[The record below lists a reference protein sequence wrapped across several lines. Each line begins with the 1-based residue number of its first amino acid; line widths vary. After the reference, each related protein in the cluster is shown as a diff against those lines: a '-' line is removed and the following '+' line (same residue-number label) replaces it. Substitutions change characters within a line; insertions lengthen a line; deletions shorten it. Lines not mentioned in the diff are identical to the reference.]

1 MELYLTVA
9 IIIIGI
15 ILFVRDYFSIDTTS
29 IIIMALFIVSGVL
42 SPEEG
47 FSGFNHPA
55 TITLGCMFVVSA
67 GVFKSGI
74 IDGLSAKLIKIARI
88 NYFLALLSL
97 CCTAAVLSAF
107 INDSAVVAI
116 LIPVALLVCREA
128 GISPSRLLIP
138 ISFSA
143 LFGGTCTLVGTS
155 TNILVSS
162 YAEKLGSE
170 GFGMFE
176 FSFLA
181 LCLLAIGMTYII
193 LLAPLFLPK
202 RSQPE
207 GVGLKKQAEKYM
219 AEIELNKD
227 SLDVDQ
233 SISQSKLVN
242 DYKVQILRIKR
253 KHYRVYEINGETVL
267 RESDL
272 LRILV
277 DPVNLAKLKMQRG
290 LSVKGDK
297 ENIHE
302 AEVNDKIDPKKV
314 PTPNEE
320 KKIYEVMIPYG
331 SELAGRSIKQLNF
344 RSTYYASVL
353 AIRHRKE
360 TITEDV
366 SNVVLKEGDMM
377 LLFASEKAISL
388 LTSEKLIVTLS
399 EYQGRRVNYKKAIP
413 ALLIVIGVVSAA
425 AFNITSILIS
435 AMIGSLLLVTLTILK
450 PQEAYEAIE
459 WKVIFMVA
467 GVLSMGKALEKTGGS
482 DIISQYIYESLGG
495 MDPRWTLSLI
505 FLFTFL
511 STNVLSSKAAAALMT
526 PIVISLAAAMQVSE
540 KPFLIGVMFAC
551 SLTFMT
557 PVSYPVNTMVYAPGN
572 YKFRDFLKFGTPL
585 NFIVWI
591 AASFLIPIFF
601 PF

>member
-9 IIIIGI
+9 IIVIGI

-67 GVFKSGI
+67 AIFKSGL
-74 IDGLSAKLIKIARI
+74 IDGLSAKLIRIARL
-88 NYFLALLSL
+88 NYFFALISLSI
-97 CCTAAVLSAF
+97 TSAVLSAF

-116 LIPVALLVCREA
+116 LIPVALLVCRET
-128 GISPSRLLIP
+128 GISPARLLIP

-143 LFGGTCTLVGTS
+143 LFGGTCTLIGTS
-155 TNILVSS
+155 TNILVSG
-162 YAEKLGSE
+162 YAEKLGAE

-176 FSFLA
+176 FSLLA
-181 LCLLAIGMTYII
+181 LCLLALGMTYIFVVGPI
-193 LLAPLFLPK
+193 LLPK
-202 RSQPE
+202 RSSPE
-207 GVGLKKQAEKYM
+207 GAGLKKEAERYM
-219 AEIELNKD
+219 AEIELMPESEDKD
-227 SLDVDQ
+227 Q
-233 SISQSKLVN
+233 PISKSQLAN
-242 DYKVQILRIKR
+242 DYKAQILRIKR

-267 RESDL
+267 REGDIIRFL
-272 LRILV
+272 I
-277 DPVNLAKLKMQRG
+277 DPLNLARLK
-290 LSVKGDK
+290 VKKGVMVIGD
-297 ENIHE
+297 EE
-302 AEVNDKIDPKKV
+302 DVYEEDLDKIAERPRR
-314 PTPNEE
+314 PNEE

-331 SELAGRSIKQLNF
+331 SELAGKSLKQLNF

-366 SNVVLKEGDMM
+366 SHVTLKEGDMM
-377 LLFASEKAISL
+377 LLFASEKTISL
-388 LTSEKLIVTLS
+388 LTADKLLVTLS
-399 EYQGRRVNYKKAIP
+399 EYQGKRVDYKKAIP
-413 ALLIVIGVVSAA
+413 ALLIVAGVVGAA

-435 AMIGSLLLVTLTILK
+435 AMIGSLLLITLTILK

-459 WKVIFMVA
+459 WKVIFMMA

-482 DIISQYIYESLGG
+482 DIISQYIFDSMGG
-495 MDPRWTLSLI
+495 LDPRITLSLI
-505 FLFTFL
+505 FLCTFL
-511 STNVLSSKAAAALMT
+511 ATNVLSSKATAALMT
-526 PIVISLAAAMQVSE
+526 PIVISLAEAMQISE
-540 KPFLIGVMFAC
+540 KPLLIAVMFAC

-557 PVSYPVNTMVYAPGN
+557 PVSYPVNTMVFAPGN
-572 YKFRDFLKFGTPL
+572 YLFRDFLKFGTPL
-585 NFIVWI
+585 NLLVWI

>member
-67 GVFKSGI
+67 AVFKSGI
-74 IDGLSAKLIKIARI
+74 IDGISAKLIKIARI
-88 NYFLALLSL
+88 NYFLALVSLSG
-97 CCTAAVLSAF
+97 TAAILSAF

-128 GISPSRLLIP
+128 NISPARLLIP

-143 LFGGTCTLVGTS
+143 LFGGTCTLIGTS

-162 YAEKLGSE
+162 YAEKLGAE
-170 GFGMFE
+170 AFGMFE
-176 FSFLA
+176 FSLAA
-181 LCLLAIGMTYII
+181 LCLLAIGMAYIFI
-193 LLAPLFLPK
+193 LGPILLPK
-202 RSQPE
+202 RKLPE
-207 GVGLKKQAEKYM
+207 EAGLKKEAEKYM
-219 AEIELNKD
+219 AEIELQID
-227 SLDVDQ
+227 SDDVDQ
-233 SISQSKLVN
+233 SISESKLVN
-242 DYKVQILRIKR
+242 DFKVQVLRIKR

-267 RESDL
+267 RENDL
-272 LRILV
+272 IRILV
-277 DPVNLAKLKMQRG
+277 DPVNLAKLKVKKG
-290 LSVKGDK
+290 FSVKGDK
-297 ENIHE
+297 EQVRDLQPE
-302 AEVNDKIDPKKV
+302 DKLP
-314 PTPNEE
+314 PRTSPPNEE

-360 TITEDV
+360 TITQDV

-377 LLFASEKAISL
+377 LLFASEKAVSL

-413 ALLIVIGVVSAA
+413 AILIVIGVVSAA

-459 WKVIFMVA
+459 WKVIFMIA

-482 DIISQYIYESLGG
+482 DIISQYIYESLGS

-526 PIVISLAAAMQVSE
+526 PIVISLAGAMQVSE

-572 YKFRDFLKFGTPL
+572 YRFRDFLKFGTPL
-585 NFIVWI
+585 NFIIWI
-591 AASFLIPIFF
+591 AASFVIPIFF

>member
-67 GVFKSGI
+67 AVFKSGI

-88 NYFLALLSL
+88 NYFFALVSL
-97 CCTAAVLSAF
+97 CITSAVLSAF

-128 GISPSRLLIP
+128 NINPARLLIP

-143 LFGGTCTLVGTS
+143 LFGGTCTLIGTS

-162 YAEKLGSE
+162 YAEKLGSQA
-170 GFGMFE
+170 FGMFE
-176 FSFLA
+176 FSLVA
-181 LCLLAIGMTYII
+181 LCLLTVGMTYIFIVGPI
-193 LLAPLFLPK
+193 LLPK
-202 RSQPE
+202 RDLPKNF
-207 GVGLKKQAEKYM
+207 GLKKEAERYM
-219 AEIELNKD
+219 AEILLHPEHE
-227 SLDVDQ
+227 DVDQ
-233 SISQSKLVN
+233 PISQSKMVQ
-242 DYKVQILRIKR
+242 DHKIQILRIKR

-272 LRILV
+272 IRILV
-277 DPVNLAKLKMQRG
+277 DPVNLAKIKNKKG
-290 LSVKGDK
+290 ISVIGDK
-297 ENIHE
+297 EDVHAVE
-302 AEVNDKIDPKKV
+302 PNDKLP
-314 PTPNEE
+314 PNPARANEE

-331 SELAGRSIKQLNF
+331 SELAGRSLKQINF

-360 TITEDV
+360 TITQDV

-377 LLFASEKAISL
+377 LLFASEKAVSL
-388 LTSEKLIVTLS
+388 LTSEKLVVTLS
-399 EYQGRRVNYKKAIP
+399 EYQGRSVDYKKAIP
-413 ALLIVIGVVSAA
+413 ALLIVVGVVGAA

-435 AMIGSLLLVTLTILK
+435 AMVGSLLLVTLTILK

-459 WKVIFMVA
+459 WKVIFMIA

-482 DIISQYIYESLGG
+482 DIISQQIYESLGS

-526 PIVISLAAAMQVSE
+526 PIVISLAEAMRVSD

-572 YKFRDFLKFGTPL
+572 YRFRDFLKFGTPL
-585 NFIVWI
+585 NFIIWI

>member
-9 IIIIGI
+9 IIVIGI

-67 GVFKSGI
+67 AIFKSGL
-74 IDGLSAKLIKIARI
+74 IDGLSAKLIKIARL
-88 NYFLALLSL
+88 NYFFALISLSI
-97 CCTAAVLSAF
+97 TSAILSAF

-116 LIPVALLVCREA
+116 LIPVALLVCRET
-128 GISPSRLLIP
+128 GISPARLLIP

-143 LFGGTCTLVGTS
+143 LFGGTCTLIGTS
-155 TNILVSS
+155 TNILVSE
-162 YAEKLGSE
+162 YAAKLGSE
-170 GFGMFE
+170 SFGMFE
-176 FSFLA
+176 FSLLA
-181 LCLLAIGMTYII
+181 LCLLALGLTYIFIVGPI
-193 LLAPLFLPK
+193 LLPK
-202 RSQPE
+202 RNSPE
-207 GVGLKKQAEKYM
+207 EAGLKKEAERYM
-219 AEIELNKD
+219 AEIELLPDSDDKD
-227 SLDVDQ
+227 Q
-233 SISQSKLVN
+233 PISKSQLVN
-242 DYKVQILRIKR
+242 DFKAQILRIKR

-267 RESDL
+267 RE
-272 LRILV
+272 
-277 DPVNLAKLKMQRG
+277 
-290 LSVKGDK
+290 GD
-297 ENIHE
+297 IIRFL
-302 AEVNDKIDPKKV
+302 IDPLSLARLKEKKGFSLIGDEEDV
-314 PTPNEE
+314 LENSEKPETRTVRPNEE
-320 KKIYEVMIPYG
+320 KKVFEVMIPYG
-331 SELAGRSIKQLNF
+331 SELGGKSLKQLNF

-366 SNVVLKEGDMM
+366 SHVTLREGDMM
-377 LLFASEKAISL
+377 LLFASEKTISL
-388 LTSEKLIVTLS
+388 LTADKLLVTLS
-399 EYQGRRVNYKKAIP
+399 EYQGKTVDYKKAIP
-413 ALLIVIGVVSAA
+413 ALLIVVGVIAAA

-459 WKVIFMVA
+459 WKVIFMMA

-482 DIISQYIYESLGG
+482 DLISQYIFESLGG
-495 MDPRWTLSLI
+495 LDPRITLSLI
-505 FLFTFL
+505 FLCTFL
-511 STNVLSSKAAAALMT
+511 ATNVLSSKATAALMT
-526 PIVISLAAAMQVSE
+526 PIVISLAQAMQISE
-540 KPFLIGVMFAC
+540 KPLLIAVMFAC

-557 PVSYPVNTMVYAPGN
+557 PVSYPVNTMVFAPGN
-572 YKFRDFLKFGTPL
+572 YRFRDFLKFGTPL
-585 NFIVWI
+585 NFLIWI

>member
-29 IIIMALFIVSGVL
+29 ILIMALFIVSGVL

-67 GVFKSGI
+67 AIFKSGI

-88 NYFLALLSL
+88 NYFFALVSL
-97 CCTAAVLSAF
+97 CTTAAVLSAF

-116 LIPVALLVCREA
+116 LIPVALLVCRET
-128 GISPSRLLIP
+128 GISPARLLMP
-138 ISFSA
+138 ISFAA
-143 LFGGTCTLVGTS
+143 LFGGTCTLIGTS
-155 TNILVSS
+155 TNILVSG
-162 YAEKLGSE
+162 YAEKLGVE

-176 FSFLA
+176 FSLVA
-181 LCLLAIGMTYII
+181 LCLLTIGMGYIFIMGPI
-193 LLAPLFLPK
+193 LLPRRTP
-202 RSQPE
+202 PE
-207 GVGLKKQAEKYM
+207 GAGLKKEAERYM
-219 AEIELNKD
+219 TEIELQD
-227 SLDVDQ
+227 ISEDVDNP
-233 SISQSKLVN
+233 ISKSRLVN
-242 DYKVQILRIKR
+242 DYKAQILRIKR

-267 RESDL
+267 RSGDL
-272 LRILV
+272 IRILV
-277 DPVNLAKLKMQRG
+277 DPVNLAKLK
-290 LSVKGDK
+290 VKKGFALIGDEEDMY
-297 ENIHE
+297 ENTPKDQID
-302 AEVNDKIDPKKV
+302 DKPLR
-314 PTPNEE
+314 PNED

-331 SELAGRSIKQLNF
+331 SELAGRSLKQLNF

-366 SNVVLKEGDMM
+366 SHVVLKEGDMM
-377 LLFASEKAISL
+377 LLFASEKDLAM
-388 LTSEKLIVTLS
+388 LTADKLIVTLS
-399 EYQGRRVNYKKAIP
+399 EYQGKRVNYKKAIP
-413 ALLIVIGVVSAA
+413 ALLIVAGVICAA
-425 AFNITSILIS
+425 AFNLTSILIS
-435 AMIGSLLLVTLTILK
+435 AMVGSLLLITLTILK

-459 WKVIFMVA
+459 WKVIFMMA

-482 DIISQYIYESLGG
+482 DIISQYIFESLGG
-495 MDPRWTLSLI
+495 LDPRWTLSLI

-511 STNVLSSKAAAALMT
+511 STNILSSKAAAALMT
-526 PIVISLAAAMQVSE
+526 PIVISLAGAMQVSE
-540 KPFLIGVMFAC
+540 KPFLISIMFAC

-572 YKFRDFLKFGTPL
+572 YRFRDFLKFGTPL
-585 NFIVWI
+585 NFIIWI
-591 AASFLIPIFF
+591 AASFLIPMFF

>member
-1 MELYLTVA
+1 MDLYLTVA
-9 IIIIGI
+9 IIFIGI

-29 IIIMALFIVSGVL
+29 IVIMALFIVSGVL

-67 GVFKSGI
+67 AVFKSGI

-88 NYFLALLSL
+88 NYFFALVSL
-97 CCTAAVLSAF
+97 CLTSAVLSAF

-128 GISPSRLLIP
+128 NISPARLLIP

-143 LFGGTCTLVGTS
+143 LFGGTCTLIGTS

-170 GFGMFE
+170 PFGMFE
-176 FSFLA
+176 FSMVA
-181 LCLLAIGMTYII
+181 LCLMTIGLTSIFIVGPIM
-193 LLAPLFLPK
+193 LPK
-202 RSQPE
+202 RDLPE
-207 GVGLKKQAEKYM
+207 TAGLKKQAEKYM
-219 AEIELNKD
+219 AEIELHAESD
-227 SLDVDQ
+227 DVDI
-233 SISQSKLVN
+233 SISESKLVN
-242 DYKVQILRIKR
+242 DYKVQVLRIKR

-267 RESDL
+267 REHDL
-272 LRILV
+272 IRILV
-277 DPVNLAKLKMQRG
+277 DPVNLAKLKVKKG
-290 LSVKGDK
+290 LSVRGDK
-297 ENIHE
+297 ENVPIS
-302 AEVNDKIDPKKV
+302 KPKVASSEKNSA
-314 PTPNEE
+314 PLEE
-320 KKIYEVMIPYG
+320 KKIYEIMIPYG

-366 SNVVLKEGDMM
+366 AKVVLKEGDMM
-377 LLFASEKAISL
+377 LIFASEKAISL
-388 LTSEKLIVTLS
+388 LTSEKMIVTLS
-399 EYQGRRVNYKKAIP
+399 EYQGRSVDYKKAIP
-413 ALLIVIGVVSAA
+413 ALLIVIGVVGAA

-459 WKVIFMVA
+459 WKVIFMIA

-482 DIISQYIYESLGG
+482 DIISQYIFDSLGG
-495 MDPRWTLSLI
+495 MDPRYTLSII

-572 YKFRDFLKFGTPL
+572 YRFRDFLNFGTPL
-585 NFIVWI
+585 NFIIWI
-591 AASFLIPIFF
+591 AASFLIPKFF

>member
-67 GVFKSGI
+67 AIFKSGI
-74 IDGLSAKLIKIARI
+74 IDGLSAKLIRIARL
-88 NYFLALLSL
+88 NYFFALVSL
-97 CCTAAVLSAF
+97 CLTSAVLSAF

-116 LIPVALLVCREA
+116 LIPVALLVCRET
-128 GISPSRLLIP
+128 GISPARLLIP

-143 LFGGTCTLVGTS
+143 LFGGTCTLIGTS
-155 TNILVSS
+155 TNILVSG
-162 YAEKLGSE
+162 YAEQLGQE

-176 FSFLA
+176 FSLVA
-181 LCLLAIGMTYII
+181 LCLMAIGLTYIF
-193 LLAPLFLPK
+193 LLGPLILPK
-202 RSQPE
+202 RTPPE
-207 GVGLKKQAEKYM
+207 GAGLKKEAERYM
-219 AEIELNKD
+219 AEIELLPE
-227 SLDVDQ
+227 SEDVNIP
-233 SISQSKLVN
+233 ISRSHLVV
-242 DYKVQILRIKR
+242 DHKVQILRIKR
-253 KHYRVYEINGETVL
+253 KHTRVYEINGETVL
-267 RESDL
+267 RSNDTI
-272 LRILV
+272 RILV
-277 DPVNLAKLKMQRG
+277 DPVNLAKLKIK
-290 LSVKGDK
+290 KGVALIGD
-297 ENIHE
+297 EEDIHE
-302 AEVNDKIDPKKV
+302 VAPEKTPNKLQR
-314 PTPNEE
+314 PNEE
-320 KKIYEVMIPYG
+320 KKIFEVMIPYG
-331 SELAGRSIKQLNF
+331 SELAGKSLKELNF
-344 RSTYYASVL
+344 RSVYYASVL

-366 SNVVLKEGDMM
+366 THVTLREGDMM
-377 LLFASEKAISL
+377 LLFASEKALNALTTDKL
-388 LTSEKLIVTLS
+388 LVTLS
-399 EYQGRRVNYKKAIP
+399 EYQGKKVDYKKAIP

-425 AFNITSILIS
+425 ALNITSILIS
-435 AMIGSLLLVTLTILK
+435 AMIGSLLLITLTILK

-459 WKVIFMVA
+459 WKVIFMMA

-482 DIISQYIYESLGG
+482 EIISQYIFESLGG
-495 MDPRWTLSLI
+495 LDPRWTLSLI
-505 FLFTFL
+505 FLITFL

-526 PIVISLAAAMQVSE
+526 PIVISLAGAMQVSE
-540 KPFLIGVMFAC
+540 RPFLIGVMFAC

-572 YKFRDFLKFGTPL
+572 YRFRDFLKFGTPL
-585 NFIVWI
+585 NFIVWV

>member
-29 IIIMALFIVSGVL
+29 ILIMALFIVSGVL

-67 GVFKSGI
+67 AIFKSGL
-74 IDGLSAKLIKIARI
+74 IDGLSAKLIKIARL
-88 NYFLALLSL
+88 NYFFALISLSI
-97 CCTAAVLSAF
+97 TAAVLSAF

-116 LIPVALLVCREA
+116 LIPVALLVCRET
-128 GISPSRLLIP
+128 GISPARILIP

-143 LFGGTCTLVGTS
+143 LFGGTCTLIGTS
-155 TNILVSS
+155 TNILVSG

-176 FSFLA
+176 FSLLA
-181 LCLLAIGMTYII
+181 LCLLALGLTYIFVLGPI
-193 LLAPLFLPK
+193 LLPK
-202 RSQPE
+202 RSSPE
-207 GVGLKKQAEKYM
+207 EAGLKKEAERYM
-219 AEIELNKD
+219 AEIELMPESDDKD
-227 SLDVDQ
+227 LP
-233 SISQSKLVN
+233 ISKSQLVN
-242 DYKVQILRIKR
+242 DYKAQILRIKR
-253 KHYRVYEINGETVL
+253 KHYRVYEINAETVL
-267 RESDL
+267 REGDII
-272 LRILV
+272 RFLV
-277 DPVNLAKLKMQRG
+277 DPLNLTRLKVKKGFALIGDEEDVYENNPRKKPVNRPAR
-290 LSVKGDK
+290 
-297 ENIHE
+297 
-302 AEVNDKIDPKKV
+302 
-314 PTPNEE
+314 PNEE
-320 KKIYEVMIPYG
+320 KKVFEVMIPYG
-331 SELAGRSIKQLNF
+331 SDLAGKSLKQLNF

-366 SNVVLKEGDMM
+366 SHVTLKEGDMM
-377 LLFASEKAISL
+377 LLFASEKTISQLTADKL
-388 LTSEKLIVTLS
+388 LVTLS
-399 EYQGRRVNYKKAIP
+399 EYQGKRVDYKKAIP
-413 ALLIVIGVVSAA
+413 ALLIVAGVVAAA

-435 AMIGSLLLVTLTILK
+435 AMIGSLLLITLTILK

-459 WKVIFMVA
+459 WKVIFMMA

-482 DIISQYIYESLGG
+482 DIISQYIFDSVGG
-495 MDPRWTLSLI
+495 LDPRITLSLI

-511 STNVLSSKAAAALMT
+511 ATNVLSSKATAALMT
-526 PIVISLAAAMQVSE
+526 PIVISLAEAMQINE
-540 KPFLIGVMFAC
+540 KPLLIAVMFAC

-557 PVSYPVNTMVYAPGN
+557 PVSYPVNTMVFAPGN
-572 YKFRDFLKFGTPL
+572 YLFRDFLKFGTPL
-585 NFIVWI
+585 NFLIWI

>member
-1 MELYLTVA
+1 MELYLTVV

-29 IIIMALFIVSGVL
+29 IVIMALFIVSGVL

-67 GVFKSGI
+67 AIFKSGI

-88 NYFLALLSL
+88 NYFLALVSL
-97 CCTAAVLSAF
+97 CLTSAVLSAF

-128 GISPSRLLIP
+128 NISPARLLIP

-143 LFGGTCTLVGTS
+143 LFGGTCTLIGTS

-170 GFGMFE
+170 AFGMFE
-176 FSFLA
+176 FSMVA
-181 LCLLAIGMTYII
+181 LCLMTIGLAYIFI
-193 LLAPLFLPK
+193 MGPIMLPK
-202 RSQPE
+202 RDLPE
-207 GVGLKKQAEKYM
+207 NGGLKKQAEKYM
-219 AEIELNKD
+219 AEIELHANFD
-227 SLDVDQ
+227 DVDI
-233 SISQSKLVN
+233 SIAESKLVN
-242 DYKVQILRIKR
+242 DYKVQVLRIKR

-267 RESDL
+267 RENDL
-272 LRILV
+272 IRILV
-277 DPVNLAKLKMQRG
+277 DPVNLAKLKSKKG
-290 LSVKGDK
+290 LSVRGDK
-297 ENIHE
+297 EKKGIQKL
-302 AEVNDKIDPKKV
+302 EVSSSEKSKSPS
-314 PTPNEE
+314 EE

-331 SELAGRSIKQLNF
+331 SELAGKSIKQLNF

-366 SNVVLKEGDMM
+366 SKVVLKEGDMM
-377 LLFASEKAISL
+377 LLFASAKAISL
-388 LTSEKLIVTLS
+388 LTSEKMIVTLS
-399 EYQGRRVNYKKAIP
+399 EYQGRNIDYKKAIP
-413 ALLIVIGVVSAA
+413 ALLIVIGVIAAA

-459 WKVIFMVA
+459 WKVIFMIA
-467 GVLSMGKALEKTGGS
+467 GVLSMGKALDKTGGS
-482 DIISQYIYESLGG
+482 ELISQYIYESLGG
-495 MDPRWTLSLI
+495 MDPRYTLSII

-572 YKFRDFLKFGTPL
+572 YRFRDFLKFGTPL
-585 NFIVWI
+585 NFIIWI
-591 AASFLIPIFF
+591 AASFLIPKFF